1 MFSFFYNKVNI
12 HLLKRKSH
20 KPGWLILFCLA
31 LLCILCINHNIDSI
45 SSIGDRGGQST
56 KKETW
61 ANFIS
66 NLPVLRPITNDTTH
80 TIRVK
85 RIIDERLPNLTE
97 EQFER
102 LNQKVIQN
110 TKKHLGID
118 VKLVNVG
125 QEEIRAFFK
134 RHDYVYKKLHYQY
147 LFESLYLN
155 LAFEAD
161 RLTLKNTIETRV
173 EQSEWHIVMP
183 FIDPEVQPHIK
194 SKKDA
199 ANFLYNELLTKYNRI
214 GSIRVANDELVRNR
228 DYELTQHYAM
238 WVTTQYETREADLF
252 ITNTMIA
259 SIDADMP
266 LYVVKRG
273 GITNGLTG
281 NNLFNQ
287 YQGTVTVGLFPF
299 LSNAEFFQ
307 EERGLIPPAKLIDLI
322 SLLIVHEFGHLL
334 ERYREY
340 YNLENSVHVAPKD
353 LNYYKWFLDIQNNPS
368 NKTEKLETLK
378 YHF

>member
-1 MFSFFYNKVNI
+1 
-12 HLLKRKSH
+12 LLKRKSH
-20 KPGWLILFCLA
+20 KPCWHILFCLA
-31 LLCILCINHNIDSI
+31 LLCVLCISNDIDSI
-45 SSIGDRGGQST
+45 PPIGDTLGQST

-61 ANFIS
+61 ENFITH
-66 NLPVLRPITNDTTH
+66 LPVLKPITNDTTH

-110 TKKHLGID
+110 TKKHLDID

-125 QEEIRAFFK
+125 QEEIRDFFK
-134 RHDYVYKKLHYQY
+134 RYDYIYKKLHFQY

-155 LAFEAD
+155 LAFEED
-161 RLTLKNTIETRV
+161 RLRLKKSIEARV
-173 EQSEWHIVMP
+173 EQSEWHIVQE
-183 FIDPEVQPHIK
+183 FIAPEVRPHIK

-199 ANFLYNELLTKYNRI
+199 ANYLYNELMIKHNRI
-214 GSIRVANDELVRNR
+214 GSIRVVNEELVRNR
-228 DYELTQHYAM
+228 DYELTQHYAT
-238 WVTTQYETREADLF
+238 WVITQYETREADLF

-259 SIDADMP
+259 SADAEMP
-266 LYVVKRG
+266 FYVVKRG

-307 EERGLIPPAKLIDLI
+307 EERGLIPPEKLIDII

-334 ERYREY
+334 GRYREY
-340 YNLENSVHVAPKD
+340 YDLENSVHVAPKD
-353 LNYYKWFLDIQNNPS
+353 LNYYKWFLDIQKSPSKNP
-368 NKTEKLETLK
+368 EKLETLK
-378 YHF
+378 FLF